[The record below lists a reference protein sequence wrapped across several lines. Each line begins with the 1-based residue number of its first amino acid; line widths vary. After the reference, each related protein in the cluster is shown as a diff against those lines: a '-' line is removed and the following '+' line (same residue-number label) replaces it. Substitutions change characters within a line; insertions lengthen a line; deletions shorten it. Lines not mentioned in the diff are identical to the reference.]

1 MNIFDTI
8 LQKLGIQKPATP
20 TKIDASVGATV
31 GTPKTASNSAPM
43 NQNASIHTTPSAAV
57 GTPAGQAVFNPTH
70 PTAVPMVD
78 VMSKLESLA
87 RSHPGLDWR
96 VSIADLLQLL
106 DMENSYEARKELAAE
121 LGCPENLMHDSAS
134 MNVWLH
140 KTVLEKIAENG
151 GNVPASLM
159 HA

>member
-1 MNIFDTI
+1 MNIFNTI

-20 TKIDASVGATV
+20 AGMDVHADATV
-31 GTPKTASNSAPM
+31 GTPKAAIAPGTVTANVST
-43 NQNASIHTTPSAAV
+43 HTTPNSAVTAPAAQATS
-57 GTPAGQAVFNPTH
+57 TPAH

-106 DMENSYEARKELAAE
+106 GMDNSYEARKELAVE

-140 KTVLEKIAENG
+140 KTVLQKIAENG
-151 GNVPASLM
+151 GNVPASLV

>member
-1 MNIFDTI
+1 MNIFNAI

-20 TKIDASVGATV
+20 AGVNAHADATV
-31 GTPKTASNSAPM
+31 GTHN
-43 NQNASIHTTPSAAV
+43 TPSASAPTTPNSATGGLGSQASTSAHPSATATTIAV
-57 GTPAGQAVFNPTH
+57 S
-70 PTAVPMVD
+70 MVD
-78 VMSKLESLA
+78 VTNKLDNLA

-106 DMENSYEARKELAAE
+106 DMDNSYEARKALAVE
-121 LGCPENLMHDSAS
+121 LGCPESLMHDSAS

-140 KTVLEKIAENG
+140 KTVLQKIAENG
-151 GNVPASLM
+151 GNVPEALA